1 MTDTDSK
8 TPTVLIVEDEQSLA
22 DVYAV
27 WLSESYSVKT
37 TYSGE
42 QALDAVDESIDVVLL
57 DRRMPRVSGDEV
69 LEHIRRDGYDVR
81 VVIVSAITPDVDVLD
96 MRFDEYLVKPV
107 DSEEVV
113 DVVERMVARSRVDD
127 TTRELAQLWEI
138 TLAGGDI
145 TIRDRDPHGTCVAI
159 TLPRGSVSPFPRDT
173 IDSESEVAVNGDRT
187 DHDNTSQNND

>member
-127 TTRELAQLWEI
+127 TTRELAQLLTKKATIERALSRSKLQSHDEYQRLQRRVEALQSE
-138 TLAGGDI
+138 TEELHEAFREGDVRDMFRDLGG
-145 TIRDRDPHGTCVAI
+145 A
-159 TLPRGSVSPFPRDT
+159 
-173 IDSESEVAVNGDRT
+173 
-187 DHDNTSQNND
+187 HD